1 MPPASLIKVIPKVCN
16 FKGPERLLSSL
27 SSPPFHIFC
36 LGPSSVM
43 MTEPLISLG
52 VQVGLAW
59 VVLLRFPKSGP
70 CQPLWTIHFKQPGHS
85 STALWELLVE
95 TEISLFTG
103 PYLTSV
109 KCYRFQNT
117 RCSEKGSHK
126 TINSCNLIFTLSA
139 NIANGN
145 SSWNNVF
152 VEELFKSMIAFQSPM
167 QTGTLGHRR
176 AI

>member
-1 MPPASLIKVIPKVCN
+1 MKVQRTRKASVFSLQPSLPHFLPCPIICDDRAFN
-16 FKGPERLLSSL
+16 FL
-27 SSPPFHIFC
+27 
-36 LGPSSVM
+36 V
-43 MTEPLISLG
+43 

-70 CQPLWTIHFKQPGHS
+70 CQPLRTIHFKQPGHS
-85 STALWELLVE
+85 STALWELLLE
-95 TEISLFTG
+95 TEISMFTG

-109 KCYRFQNT
+109 KCYKLQNT

-126 TINSCNLIFTLSA
+126 TINSCNLFFTLSA

-145 SSWNNVF
+145 PSWNNAS
-152 VEELFKSMIAFQSPM
+152 VEELFKSMRASQSPM
-167 QTGTLGHRR
+167 QDGALGHGR